1 MDATLVDIDLL
12 GENPAAVV
20 YNVAMGYTVAEV
32 MQYGWHDKGQG
43 RS

>member
-12 GENPAAVV
+12 EENPVSVV
-20 YNVAMGYTVAEV
+20 YNVAMGYTVSCNIDSV
-32 MQYGWHDKGQG
+32 NRGQG